1 MVCAAVCLGADNKE
15 YKCIQCINEKVACC
29 SQSTV
34 ISPSGAVNWS
44 PSVFA
49 TESRGD
55 VSDDNDDCEDG
66 ENYDD
71 DGADYCFYYL
81 CYCLLLALALLLFS
95 VFI

>member
-1 MVCAAVCLGADNKE
+1 MKKYLILSHNLGPRYVVCAAVCLGADNKE

-71 DGADYCFYYL
+71 DGAA
-81 CYCLLLALALLLFS
+81 CY
-95 VFI
+95 